1 MKLAKIRHR
10 VMATILDNLIIFG
23 VMFILL
29 IGVWPNLVYALIN
42 DFSISAYMILK
53 VLRVGMFYALFLLFY
68 YMLVPTFFKGQTIG
82 KKIFKIKVVDENDKD
97 VDYKVL
103 FFREAI
109 CRILVRTIS
118 LGISS
123 FISFIIMIVRDDR
136 KSLAD
141 VFSKT
146 KVIDIKEEV

>member
-68 YMLVPTFFKGQTIG
+68 YMLVPMFFKGQTIG

-123 FISFIIMIVRDDR
+123 FVSFIIMIVRDDR

>member
-42 DFSISAYMILK
+42 NFSISAYMILK

-68 YMLVPTFFKGQTIG
+68 YMLVPMFFKGQTIG

-123 FISFIIMIVRDDR
+123 FVSFIIMIVRDDR